1 MTTLADINQTLVD
14 QGEKQERTVEAIE
27 SLVGRIADL
36 VNFGGKGPDDQL
48 DKLEDRR
55 EKAAE
60 ERRNRMAGMG
70 KVVSVVKE
78 NSGLL
83 AKLLGGGALLGLL
96 YFSSQEFRNDINA
109 IFAGAG
115 KIIAD
120 AVLAALVGD
129 PDPVAPLIPPP
140 RGPRRTGGGLEQARL
155 LREAQR
161 QQQQRGPRTG
171 SAGLEQAR
179 GLREAQ
185 TRAQQPQFR
194 LTDLA
199 RASTRVA
206 GIGTVVGA
214 GLGLAD
220 EELIEKGLLT
230 GERMFAGIAQGFG
243 GLADLAINFATFDP
257 RRIDEDQNTSDIAER
272 VRNFFIRNAESRQ
285 QMDTAAYGAAKGSPE
300 AAELVDQLLD
310 KLEGGTPLTEQ
321 EIKIVKSIGMT
332 RDIGRLN
339 AALRNLTRLEQ
350 KNRSEIIA
358 PADAPIPFL
367 GRFFG
372 KNNVESVPGSSGM
385 NIMQA
390 TENLGGAPGGG
401 ATVIQQDNSTNTYI
415 QGGGGSGGTSGGV
428 VPLPSDINVQ
438 RLDILGNFGTGR
450 LM

>member
-1 MTTLADINQTLVD
+1 MTTTLTDINQTLIE
-14 QGEKQERTVEAIE
+14 QGEREERNTQAIE
-27 SLVGRIADL
+27 ALVGRVADL
-36 VNFGGKGPDDQL
+36 VNSAVRTGAEESLDD
-48 DKLEDRR
+48 LENRR

-60 ERRNRMAGMG
+60 ERRQRMSGMG
-70 KVVSVVKE
+70 KVVSAVKE

-83 AKLLGGGALLGLL
+83 TKLLGAGALLGLL
-96 YFSSQEFRNDINA
+96 YFSSEDFRNDINA

-129 PDPVAPLIPPP
+129 PDPVDPLIPPA

-185 TRAQQPQFR
+185 TRAQQQQFR

-199 RASTRVA
+199 RASTRAA
-206 GIGTVVGA
+206 GVGTVVGA

-220 EELIEKGLLT
+220 EELIEKGLLP
-230 GERMFAGIAQGFG
+230 GERMFAGIGQGFG
-243 GLADLAINFATFDP
+243 GLADLLVNLGAFDP
-257 RRIDEDQNTSDIAER
+257 TAQGRDPRQNGSDIAER
-272 VRNFFIRNAESRQ
+272 VRNFFIRNAEIRQ

-339 AALRNLTRLEQ
+339 EALRNLTRLEQ

-358 PADAPIPFL
+358 PADATTGTAVMNAI
-367 GRFFG
+367 
-372 KNNVESVPGSSGM
+372 EGM
-385 NIMQA
+385 
-390 TENLGGAPGGG
+390 GGAPGGG
-401 ATVIQQDNSTNTYI
+401 ATVIQQDNSTNNFFN
-415 QGGGGSGGTSGGV
+415 GGGGAGSTGGV